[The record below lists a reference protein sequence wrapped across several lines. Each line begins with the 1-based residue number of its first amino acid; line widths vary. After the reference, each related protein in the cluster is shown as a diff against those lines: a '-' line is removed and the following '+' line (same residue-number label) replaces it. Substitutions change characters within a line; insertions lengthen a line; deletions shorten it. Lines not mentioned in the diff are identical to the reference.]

1 MAGGAFLIG
10 AETAQVHPHMHF
22 MRAAFQVPEKAR
34 NAVPQALFIHFIRI
48 LSVPVQQPVP
58 FPLFQI
64 LPRYIQTNFAG
75 IFAPAAHQVLLAFGK
90 HLAFPFKNMDG
101 PVIDAELRLDAPV
114 VVNGDHAAIAAA
126 LRACPQGG
134 IEGKQ
139 SGPRLHQRMPVPAE
153 FHGGQPD
160 AVHAGN
166 HMGHAATQAHGR
178 FQRFQPALPLVF
190 RQPHA
195 VLNHQQ
201 RSPVFQGPFLV
212 LQPEGLSMRKGAQ
225 IPLRHQVPF
234 QRGQVHGFGPRH
246 FQANHHLRSG
256 RKFLMQLFI
265 NGAGCFRL
273 DFPSGFRIYPHGQTG
288 ENEFPVIVQ
297 PCHGSHRGAGR
308 PDGVALMQGD
318 GRKNVLHGIHVRL
331 VHTVHELAH
340 VRGKGFHITPLPF
353 RIQRVHGQT
362 RFPRSGRSRHH
373 CQPPQGNVHIHIL
386 QIMLTGAADA
396 DAPILTMTHRVIIS
410 SIWNHSKRSTCHEP
424 WAITRFHNKTGQ
436 KKVYVYPLSQLI
448 VCLFPCMTQ
457 PECNGMRL
465 PFHA

>member
-1 MAGGAFLIG
+1 
-10 AETAQVHPHMHF
+10 
-22 MRAAFQVPEKAR
+22 
-34 NAVPQALFIHFIRI
+34 
-48 LSVPVQQPVP
+48 
-58 FPLFQI
+58 
-64 LPRYIQTNFAG
+64 
-75 IFAPAAHQVLLAFGK
+75 
-90 HLAFPFKNMDG
+90 MDG

-234 QRGQVHGFGPRH
+234 QRGQV
-246 FQANHHLRSG
+246 
-256 RKFLMQLFI
+256 
-265 NGAGCFRL
+265 
-273 DFPSGFRIYPHGQTG
+273 
-288 ENEFPVIVQ
+288 
-297 PCHGSHRGAGR
+297 
-308 PDGVALMQGD
+308 
-318 GRKNVLHGIHVRL
+318 
-331 VHTVHELAH
+331 
-340 VRGKGFHITPLPF
+340 
-353 RIQRVHGQT
+353 
-362 RFPRSGRSRHH
+362 
-373 CQPPQGNVHIHIL
+373 QGNSSCSFSSMEPGVSGL
-386 QIMLTGAADA
+386 
-396 DAPILTMTHRVIIS
+396 IS
-410 SIWNHSKRSTCHEP
+410 RPVSGSIPTARR
-424 WAITRFHNKTGQ
+424 AKTNFQ
-436 KKVYVYPLSQLI
+436 
-448 VCLFPCMTQ
+448 
-457 PECNGMRL
+457 
-465 PFHA
+465 